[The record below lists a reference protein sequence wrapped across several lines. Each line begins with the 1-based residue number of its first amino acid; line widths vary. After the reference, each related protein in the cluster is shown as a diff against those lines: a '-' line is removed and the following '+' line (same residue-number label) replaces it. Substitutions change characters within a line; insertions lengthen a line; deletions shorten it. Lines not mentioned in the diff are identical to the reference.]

1 VIKIN
6 EKQGDTFRG
15 WRKDVETERLI
26 RYISPDGNITL
37 DAEHTQLGWEVT
49 LYDIRENRSQVWVTA
64 EESSKYLWDR
74 GTANRYLSEWIAAR
88 PSIGIKES
96 SVAPTE
102 VIKMRRIRQLTP
114 DESRSFREFIEK
126 EAMIIKNE
134 ADNIQTAGF
143 NVDAQEVVDWGTKIK
158 DVLIDMMI
166 AAGKSREE
174 AWKIIMVR

>member
-1 VIKIN
+1 
-6 EKQGDTFRG
+6 
-15 WRKDVETERLI
+15 
-26 RYISPDGNITL
+26 
-37 DAEHTQLGWEVT
+37 
-49 LYDIRENRSQVWVTA
+49 
-64 EESSKYLWDR
+64 
-74 GTANRYLSEWIAAR
+74 
-88 PSIGIKES
+88 
-96 SVAPTE
+96 
-102 VIKMRRIRQLTP
+102 MRRIRQLTP

>member
-1 VIKIN
+1 
-6 EKQGDTFRG
+6 
-15 WRKDVETERLI
+15 
-26 RYISPDGNITL
+26 
-37 DAEHTQLGWEVT
+37 
-49 LYDIRENRSQVWVTA
+49 
-64 EESSKYLWDR
+64 
-74 GTANRYLSEWIAAR
+74 
-88 PSIGIKES
+88 
-96 SVAPTE
+96 
-102 VIKMRRIRQLTP
+102 MRRIRQLTP
-114 DESRSFREFIEK
+114 DESRRFREFIEK